1 MSLTTPALPAGLDWE
16 LEMQALRL
24 ALAIQETGSI
34 SAAASRL
41 GYSQPAVSQQLRRA
55 EAGLGVAIV
64 TRAGRGVRLTEA
76 GALLAARARIVHAEL
91 ADAFSSLADL
101 AEGVTG
107 HVRVAA
113 FPSASSALVPAI
125 LADMRERHPRIDVS
139 FVEEEPPAALRM
151 LADGAVDLAITFSY
165 EGDPGDPHRASVRT
179 LLDRELFTEPVYAV
193 LPAGHPAATGP
204 SAELAALAEEDW
216 IAGCPRCRGHLLEVC
231 RTAGFAPRIRRETD
245 NVIAVLG
252 MVRAGLG
259 VGLLPALAVDG
270 IGVPAGVALLP
281 TTPASPRTVHAVTG
295 RDAERVPAIAA
306 AVAAIRR
313 VVALAPTPGS
323 RAEIPS
329 PG

>member
-1 MSLTTPALPAGLDWE
+1 MSSTSPTLPPGLDWE

-34 SAAASRL
+34 SAAAHRL

-76 GALLAARARIVHAEL
+76 GTLLAARARVVHAEL
-91 ADAFSSLADL
+91 ADAFASLADL
-101 AEGVTG
+101 AEGITG

-125 LADMRERHPRIDVS
+125 LAHMRERHPRIDVS
-139 FVEEEPPAALRM
+139 FIEEEPPAALGM
-151 LADGAVDLAITFSY
+151 LADGTVDVAITFSY
-165 EGDPGDPHRASVRT
+165 EDDPGDPHRASVRT
-179 LLDRELFTEPVYAV
+179 LRARELFTEPVYAV
-193 LPAGHPAATGP
+193 LPTDHPAARGT
-204 SAELAALAEEDW
+204 SAELADLADEDW

-231 RTAGFAPRIRRETD
+231 RTAGFAPSIRRETD

-259 VGLLPALAVDG
+259 VGLLPALAITG
-270 IGVPAGVALLP
+270 IGVPEGVALLP
-281 TTPASPRTVHAVTG
+281 TSPASPRTVHAVTG
-295 RDAERVPAIAA
+295 PDAERVPAIAA
-306 AVAAIRR
+306 AIAAIRQI
-313 VVALAPTPGS
+313 VADLALA
-323 RAEIPS
+323 
-329 PG
+329 

>member
-1 MSLTTPALPAGLDWE
+1 MDVTTPRLPPGLDWE
-16 LEMQALRL
+16 LEMQALGL

-34 SAAASRL
+34 SAAARRL

-76 GALLAARARIVHAEL
+76 GTLLASRARIVHAEL

-101 AEGVTG
+101 AEGITG

-125 LADMRERHPRIDVS
+125 LAHMRERHPRIDVS
-139 FVEEEPPAALRM
+139 FIEEEPPAALRM
-151 LADGAVDLAITFSY
+151 LAEGGVDLAITFSY
-165 EGDPGDPHRASVRT
+165 EDDPGDPHRASIRT
-179 LLDRELFTEPVYAV
+179 LRDRKLFTEPVYAV
-193 LPAGHPAATGP
+193 LPSGHPGATGT
-204 SAELAALAEEDW
+204 SAALAELANEDW

-259 VGLLPALAVDG
+259 VGLLPALAVAG
-270 IGVPAGVALLP
+270 IGVPSGVALLP
-281 TTPASPRTVHAVTG
+281 TSPASPRTVHAVTG
-295 RDAERVPAIAA
+295 PDADRIPAVAAAIAA
-306 AVAAIRR
+306 IRQ
-313 VVALAPTPGS
+313 VITDLALA
-323 RAEIPS
+323 
-329 PG
+329 

>member
-1 MSLTTPALPAGLDWE
+1 MNTTTPTLPPGLDWE
-16 LEMQALRL
+16 LEMRALAF

-34 SAAASRL
+34 SGAARRL
-41 GYSQPAVSQQLRRA
+41 GFSQPNVSQQLRRV

-76 GALLAARARIVHAEL
+76 GSLLAARARLVHAEL

-107 HVRVAA
+107 HVRVVA

-125 LADMRERHPRIDVS
+125 LAHMRERHPGIDVS
-139 FVEEEPPAALRM
+139 FIEEEPPEALRM

-165 EGDPGDPHRASVRT
+165 DGDSGDPHRASVRG
-179 LLDRELFTEPVYAV
+179 LRDRELFTEPIYAV
-193 LPAGHPAATGP
+193 LPDAHPAAAAPT
-204 SAELAALAEEDW
+204 AALAELADEDW

-231 RTAGFAPRIRRETD
+231 RTAGYVPRIRRETD

-259 VGLLPALAVDG
+259 VGLLPSIAVAG
-270 IGVPAGVALLP
+270 IGVPAGVRLLP
-281 TTPASPRTVHAVTG
+281 TEPAGPRTVHAVTG
-295 RDAERVPAIAA
+295 ADAERVPAVAA
-306 AVAAIRR
+306 AIAAIRE
-313 VVALAPTPGS
+313 VVADLGLAVTG
-323 RAEIPS
+323 
-329 PG
+329 